1 MVVQQPA
8 MIVQQPMMMG
18 MPQPMMMGGMPQQP
32 QGPPTP
38 TFYGREPMYIS
49 CPRCHK
55 ATTTMTET
63 ECSSKQWTM
72 CFVLACTTGCCCI
85 PFCCSDWY
93 NIVHKCPECQQVVGK
108 NIVQ

>member
-1 MVVQQPA
+1 MVVQQP
-8 MIVQQPMMMG
+8 MIVQQPAMMVG

-38 TFYGREPMYIS
+38 TFYGREPMYIT

-55 ATTTMTET
+55 AVTTMTES

-85 PFCCSDWY
+85 PFLCSDWY
-93 NIVHKCPECQQVVGK
+93 NISHKCPDCSQVVGK
-108 NIVQ
+108 NIAQ